1 MQDFDTT
8 AVTAVLPDVGYRSDP
23 ADVCQGIRAVEPI
36 LAID

>member
-8 AVTAVLPDVGYRSDP
+8 AVAAVSPDVGYRSSP
-23 ADVCQGIRAVEPI
+23 ADAWQGIRAVEPI